1 MTGSSSDFRT
11 PLSRARGHGAAKH
24 GVQHFIIERTTSMAL
39 VPLSLWAA
47 FAATQL
53 AATGFDGA
61 RAWLGLPVNAVL
73 LSLLIVVGFV
83 HLRLAMQVVIE
94 DYIGKFETKT
104 ALLVLNI
111 FVCVAGASLGIFA
124 ILHTALAGA

>member
-1 MTGSSSDFRT
+1 
-11 PLSRARGHGAAKH
+11 
-24 GVQHFIIERTTSMAL
+24 
-39 VPLSLWAA
+39 
-47 FAATQL
+47 
-53 AATGFDGA
+53 
-61 RAWLGLPVNAVL
+61 LGLPVNAVL